1 MFSLKAFS
9 VLSEKLTP
17 LVDGVRENKMHW
29 LKLSQNVQ
37 NAINL
42 IETSTTTTTTTTSP
56 SKELQSASPGD
67 KERVSN
73 VNINNNGP
81 INQRAHSGQSGCVEE
96 NNTTINGA
104 VNDIPKIVGKLG
116 RLDSNSYFQLKSNGM
131 ISENLTRDHAAQA
144 DQAID
149 Q

>member
-29 LKLSQNVQ
+29 LKLAQNVQ

-42 IETSTTTTTTTTSP
+42 IETSTTTTTTTTSA
-56 SKELQSASPGD
+56 SKDLQSTNSGD
-67 KERVSN
+67 KERVSD
-73 VNINNNGP
+73 VNTNNNDP
-81 INQRAHSGQSGCVEE
+81 IKQRISGGQSGCVEE
-96 NNTTINGA
+96 NNTSINGA

-116 RLDSNSYFQLKSNGM
+116 RLDSNNYFQLKSNGM

>member
-1 MFSLKAFS
+1 MFLFKAFS

-29 LKLSQNVQ
+29 LKLAQNVQ

-42 IETSTTTTTTTTSP
+42 IETSTTTTTTTTS
-56 SKELQSASPGD
+56 KELQSATSGGR
-67 KERVSN
+67 ERVSN
-73 VNINNNGP
+73 VNINNNDP
-81 INQRAHSGQSGCVEE
+81 INQRINSGQSGCVEE
-96 NNTTINGA
+96 NITSINGT